1 MTYTFWYHPLV
12 GVLELLGGYKSKVSI
27 DKADYYYKTAVEME
41 RRVAVKSSLNKKN
54 ILITGA
60 ASGLGAMLAKKAAS
74 LGGYLILV
82 DLNPQLLQEVSDAIY
97 KQYAIKSI
105 LKVMDVSDRK
115 AWCDFSN
122 ELREKN
128 ISVDVL
134 VNNAGI
140 AISPKRFQEI
150 DFEQFDRILEINL
163 NGALYGIRYILPLI
177 ENRTGNG
184 IINIS
189 SLGGQLGLYG
199 YSPYSM
205 SKFALRGLGEA
216 LQMEYAG
223 EPMHHLLVYPGG
235 IKTNIMKNAIN
246 VSKED
251 AETAHN
257 RFQKMASLTPEK
269 AASKIWS
276 AFLNKR
282 NRLVIGSE
290 ARVILT
296 LNRIL
301 GKWSLKLLKTMFA
314 FQSKLQ

>member
-1 MTYTFWYHPLV
+1 M
-12 GVLELLGGYKSKVSI
+12 
-27 DKADYYYKTAVEME
+27 
-41 RRVAVKSSLNKKN
+41 KSSLNKKN

-60 ASGLGAMLAKKAAS
+60 ASGLGATLAKKAAS
-74 LGGYLILV
+74 LGGDLILV
-82 DLNPQLLQEVSDAIY
+82 DLNSQLLQEVSEAIY
-97 KQYAIKSI
+97 KLYTIKSI
-105 LKVMDVSDRK
+105 LKVMDVSDRN
-115 AWCDFSN
+115 AWYDFSN
-122 ELREKN
+122 ELKEKN
-128 ISVDVL
+128 ISVDIL

-140 AISPKRFQEI
+140 ALSPKRFQEI
-150 DFEQFDRILEINL
+150 DFEQFDRMLEINL
-163 NGALYGIRYILPLI
+163 NGALYAIRYILPLI

-205 SKFALRGLGEA
+205 SKFALRGLGES

-223 EPMHHLLVYPGG
+223 EPMHHLMVYPGG

-246 VSKED
+246 VSKEH

-257 RFQKMASLTPEK
+257 RFHKMAFLTPEK
-269 AASKIWS
+269 ATNLIWS

-296 LNRIL
+296 LYRIL
-301 GKWSLKLLKTMFA
+301 GKRSLKLFKAMFA
-314 FQSKLQ
+314 NQSKVQ